1 MLMKLPYISPTSPL
15 YLPYISLYLPYRR
28 VELLQPK
35 PISPLHLPSISL
47 YLPCR
52 RVELL
57 QPLPL
62 PLPLTLTL
70 TLTLTLSRRVE
81 LLQPKPSPLRHRLH
95 TDDELFISFIGTLL
109 RLHPD
114 DRPTAE
120 QALQHPFI
128 TQGDAAAG
136 QLSDTPSVA
145 PPAK

>member
-1 MLMKLPYISPTSPL
+1 MILGLPYDQKIDL
-15 YLPYISLYLPYRR
+15 WSLGAILA
-28 VELLQPK
+28 ELLTGYVLFQND
-35 PISPLHLPSISL
+35 SVPSMLARIIGIFGPFPADML
-47 YLPCR
+47 ARGRHAHKYFANGVVFER
-52 RVELL
+52 DRHG
-57 QPLPL
+57 
-62 PLPLTLTL
+62 
-70 TLTLTLSRRVE
+70 RVE

-136 QLSDTPSVA
+136 PLSDAPSVA